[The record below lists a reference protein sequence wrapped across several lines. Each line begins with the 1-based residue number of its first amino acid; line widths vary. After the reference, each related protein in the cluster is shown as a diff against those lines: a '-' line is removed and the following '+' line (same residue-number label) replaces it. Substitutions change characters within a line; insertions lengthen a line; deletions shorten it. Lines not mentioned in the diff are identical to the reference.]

1 MTSLPPEQRPA
12 FRVLAIQNGRHGQGA
27 ATAASAP
34 VGDVYAHRPAAAQH
48 EATPAKIGV
57 WATSRV
63 AWYAQVFTRSSLRE
77 LAGNSLS
84 GVCVTAVESRP
95 AGVVLT
101 PSPGGH
107 RPFGARVKAFV
118 ALTKPRIIE
127 LLLITTVPVMFLAAQ
142 DVPDLWL
149 VLTTCIGG
157 YLSAGGA
164 NALNMYID
172 RDIDALMDRTS
183 QRPLVTGMVSPRE
196 GLVFGL
202 VLTVVSTLWFGLLVN
217 WLSAA
222 LSLGALLFYV
232 VVYTMILKRRTA
244 QNIVWGG
251 IAGCMPVLIGWSA
264 VTNSMSW
271 AAVILFL
278 VIFFWTPPHYW
289 PLSMKVKED
298 YARVGV
304 PMLPVVA
311 SNRVVARQIVL
322 YSWVMVAVSLL
333 LTPLGYTGWFYTTVA
348 LASGGW
354 WLWEAHSLQNRAK
367 AGETGGKLKE
377 MRLFHWSITYVSLLF
392 VAVAI
397 DPFLS

>member
-1 MTSLPPEQRPA
+1 
-12 FRVLAIQNGRHGQGA
+12 
-27 ATAASAP
+27 
-34 VGDVYAHRPAAAQH
+34 
-48 EATPAKIGV
+48 
-57 WATSRV
+57 
-63 AWYAQVFTRSSLRE
+63 
-77 LAGNSLS
+77 
-84 GVCVTAVESRP
+84 
-95 AGVVLT
+95 
-101 PSPGGH
+101 
-107 RPFGARVKAFV
+107 V

-127 LLLITTVPVMFLAAQ
+127 LLLITTVPVMFLAEQ
-142 DVPDLWL
+142 GVPDLWL
-149 VLTTCIGG
+149 VLVTCLGG

-183 QRPLVTGMVSPRE
+183 QRPLVTGMVSPAE
-196 GLVFGL
+196 CLVFGISL
-202 VLTVVSTLWFGLLVN
+202 AVISTLWFGLLVN

-251 IAGCMPVLIGWSA
+251 IAGCLPVLIGWSA

-271 AAVILFL
+271 AAVILFM

-304 PMLPVVA
+304 PMLPVIA
-311 SNRVVARQIVL
+311 TNTVVARQIVA

-348 LASGGW
+348 VVAGGW
-354 WLWEAHSLQNRAK
+354 WLKEAHGLQARAK
-367 AGETGGKLKE
+367 AGVTGAKLKE

-392 VAVAI
+392 VAVAV
-397 DPFLS
+397 DPFLR

>member
-1 MTSLPPEQRPA
+1 M
-12 FRVLAIQNGRHGQGA
+12 
-27 ATAASAP
+27 
-34 VGDVYAHRPAAAQH
+34 
-48 EATPAKIGV
+48 
-57 WATSRV
+57 
-63 AWYAQVFTRSSLRE
+63 
-77 LAGNSLS
+77 
-84 GVCVTAVESRP
+84 
-95 AGVVLT
+95 
-101 PSPGGH
+101 
-107 RPFGARVKAFV
+107 AFV

-127 LLLITTVPVMFLAAQ
+127 LLLITTVPVMFLAEQ
-142 DVPDLWL
+142 GVPSLWL
-149 VLTTCIGG
+149 VLATCFGG

-172 RDIDALMDRTS
+172 RDIDALMDRTA

-196 GLVFGL
+196 CLVFGITL
-202 VLTVVSTLWFGLLVN
+202 GVVSTLFFGLLVN

-222 LSLGALLFYV
+222 LALGALLFYV
-232 VVYTMILKRRTA
+232 VVYTMLLKRRTA

-264 VTNSMSW
+264 VRNEVSW

-289 PLSMKVKED
+289 PLSMKVKDD

-311 SNRVVARQIVL
+311 GNKAVARQIVL

-333 LTPLGYTGWFYTTVA
+333 LTPLGYTGWFYTSVA
-348 LASGGW
+348 LLAGGW
-354 WLWEAHSLQNRAK
+354 WLWEAHALNARAK
-367 AGETGGKLKE
+367 AGVTGAKLKE

-392 VAVAI
+392 VAVAV
-397 DPFLS
+397 DPFLR

>member
-1 MTSLPPEQRPA
+1 M
-12 FRVLAIQNGRHGQGA
+12 
-27 ATAASAP
+27 
-34 VGDVYAHRPAAAQH
+34 
-48 EATPAKIGV
+48 
-57 WATSRV
+57 
-63 AWYAQVFTRSSLRE
+63 
-77 LAGNSLS
+77 
-84 GVCVTAVESRP
+84 TAVESRP
-95 AGVVLT
+95 AGVLGT
-101 PSPGGH
+101 SPNH
-107 RPFGARVKAFV
+107 RPFGARAMAFV

-127 LLLITTVPVMFLAAQ
+127 LLLITTVPVMFLAEQ
-142 DVPDLWL
+142 GVPSLWL
-149 VLTTCIGG
+149 VLATCFGG

-183 QRPLVTGMVSPRE
+183 GRPLVTGMVSPRE
-196 GLVFGL
+196 CLVFGITL
-202 VLTVVSTLWFGLLVN
+202 GIASTLFFGLLIN

-222 LSLGALLFYV
+222 LALGALLFYV
-232 VVYTMILKRRTA
+232 VVYTMLLKRRTS

-264 VTNSMSW
+264 VKNEVSW

-289 PLSMKVKED
+289 PLSMKVKDD

-311 SNRVVARQIVL
+311 GTKAVAKQIVL

-333 LTPLGYTGWFYTTVA
+333 LTPLGYTGWLYTSVA
-348 LASGGW
+348 LLAGGW
-354 WLWEAHSLQNRAK
+354 WLWEAHGLNARAK
-367 AGETGGKLKE
+367 AGVTGAKLKE

-392 VAVAI
+392 VAVAV
-397 DPFLS
+397 DPFLR